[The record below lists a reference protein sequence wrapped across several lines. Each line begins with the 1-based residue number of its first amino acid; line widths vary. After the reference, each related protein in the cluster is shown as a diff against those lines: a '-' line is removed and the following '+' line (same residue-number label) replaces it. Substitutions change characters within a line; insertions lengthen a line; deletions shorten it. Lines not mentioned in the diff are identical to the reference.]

1 MSWVRSPFTCH
12 AGVFQVHEESNNV
25 SRKPDKFRLVW
36 LNPEGCGSL
45 GDFVSSCAMPCASAD
60 DCECLKMQP
69 WVRSLVEALL
79 ALPVFAGLCRRV
91 RDRAQAFESLTSH
104 TREAPPALALTVLAG
119 FFACWLCNSM
129 CLGTFQLLLER
140 SHGVSLHCLSDVGI
154 DVHCGADV

>member
-104 TREAPPALALTVLAG
+104 KQKTRPGWRVFCLWTLTGCEAPSLLWTLNGVNLAVMRDT
-119 FFACWLCNSM
+119 
-129 CLGTFQLLLER
+129 
-140 SHGVSLHCLSDVGI
+140 SL
-154 DVHCGADV
+154 